1 MVRELAQV
9 NTSYYQTVVD
19 IPKQLADIK
28 KIKREDSVFISGGT
42 LLQLNWEAGSSRPS
56 HLISMEMIKELHG
69 IKKVS
74 IDQQEFLEIGAA
86 TTLADCCEHKSILE
100 YAPILAS
107 ACQKIAAPAVRNRGT
122 IGGNIAGKVGDS
134 IPVLLVLEAKLSV
147 YDGEKEII
155 IPMAEWLKT
164 IIQPNS
170 LQIITK
176 ILLPIK
182 EEEKGN
188 YFFQKIGRRESF
200 TAAIISVAGFLK
212 IIDKKMVMARFAI
225 GGGAHLPQ
233 RLIEA
238 EKLAATNSFDFS
250 TFSKVVE
257 SSFATYSDA
266 FVTEKYRKQ
275 VAANILFAK
284 CQGIMKHS

>member
-188 YFFQKIGRRESF
+188 YFFQKVGRRESF